1 MIKRRLIAISTLSL
15 MVACHWGYGPLQDR
29 SEFAGARLADDGQT
43 VLFSF
48 HRFAYRPASGWR
60 AFPDGGIPQYAADTN
75 LLGTYDLQTRKIRIL
90 RREKNSQWQPGS
102 GLFTIQ
108 AMNGDK
114 ALISQGGQLRGS
126 FKLGVRYVL
135 VDFKMGG
142 ATDLDLKADLAA
154 RGRDSG
160 EIYLADTD
168 GTLVFVTLSLE
179 EAKNSSAYR
188 NRRLVPEIWAR
199 TPNGDYVKAAASAH
213 YQVTRNGEIIYWEPS
228 TRDFMA
234 FSLRGRTT
242 RKAPEFKVPE
252 YKDVSTGVI
261 RSSDRK
267 GLEYGVKVNGQ
278 WRYEPLAIETSRL
291 K

>member
-1 MIKRRLIAISTLSL
+1 MKRRLVAIGTLFIMAS
-15 MVACHWGYGPLQDR
+15 CHWGYGPLRDY
-29 SEFAGARLADDGQT
+29 SEFVSARLADDGRT
-43 VLFSF
+43 GLFSF

-60 AFPDGGIPQYAADTN
+60 AFPDGGIPKYVTDTN

-102 GLFTIQ
+102 GLFTIH

-114 ALISQGGQLRGS
+114 ALISQGGQLRGP
-126 FKLGVRYVL
+126 FKLGVKYVL
-135 VDFKMGG
+135 IDIKSGD

-154 RGRDSG
+154 RERDSG

-179 EAKNSSAYR
+179 EAKNSGAYR
-188 NRRLVPEIWAR
+188 DRSLVPEIWVR
-199 TPNGDYVKAAASAH
+199 TPNGDYVKAAVSAH
-213 YQVTRNGEIIYWEPS
+213 YQVTRNGEVIYWEPS

-252 YKDVSTGVI
+252 YKDVSMGVI
-261 RSSDRK
+261 GSSDRK
-267 GLEYGVKVNGQ
+267 DLEYGVKVSGQ
-278 WRYEPLAIETSRL
+278 WRYEPLKIETSRL